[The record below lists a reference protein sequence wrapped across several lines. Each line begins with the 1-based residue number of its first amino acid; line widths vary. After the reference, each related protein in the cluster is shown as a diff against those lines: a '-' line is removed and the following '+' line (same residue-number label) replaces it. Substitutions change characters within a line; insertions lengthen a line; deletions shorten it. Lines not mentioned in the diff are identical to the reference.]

1 MGREG
6 NEGRKGEG
14 RRRNERE
21 GLGKGGDE
29 GTRLKQEIGRE
40 RGESNE

>member
-6 NEGRKGEG
+6 NDGRKGEG
-14 RRRNERE
+14 RRNERE
-21 GLGKGGDE
+21 GLGKSGDE

-40 RGESNE
+40 RGERNE